1 MDTTVSRVSD
11 PDRFEITADGD
22 VAGFAQFA
30 DHEGHRIFF
39 HTEVG
44 DAFAG
49 RGLART
55 LVAQAL
61 ESTRREGM
69 RIVAV
74 CPYVKK
80 YVNTHEEWA
89 ESVDKATPAMLRAIP
104 RRH

>member
-1 MDTTVSRVSD
+1 MDTTVSRESD
-11 PDRFEITADGD
+11 PDRFEIAVDGD
-22 VAGFAQFA
+22 VAGFAQFV

-44 DAFAG
+44 EHYAG
-49 RGLART
+49 RGVAST

-61 ESTRREGM
+61 EATRREGM

-80 YVNTHEEWA
+80 YVNTHEDWA
-89 ESVDKATPAMLRAIP
+89 SSVDKATPAMLAAIP